1 MMSKSEV
8 AALQY
13 SKTRNPSRLMVS
25 PLALNRHGRLPN
37 QYNVSERVWRLPA
50 RTSGLDKQSPARMET
65 EGRKLVVRSLWDIE
79 VNNQLNCFGWCHSRG
94 KRDTPK
100 QSELSYVQNQCVNVY
115 RKLLVSSQFLPDF
128 ILNL

>member
-1 MMSKSEV
+1 
-8 AALQY
+8 
-13 SKTRNPSRLMVS
+13 MVS

-79 VNNQLNCFGWCHSRG
+79 VNNQL
-94 KRDTPK
+94 
-100 QSELSYVQNQCVNVY
+100 
-115 RKLLVSSQFLPDF
+115 KLLRLVPFERKARYPKAIGAF
-128 ILNL
+128 IRSKPVRKRI